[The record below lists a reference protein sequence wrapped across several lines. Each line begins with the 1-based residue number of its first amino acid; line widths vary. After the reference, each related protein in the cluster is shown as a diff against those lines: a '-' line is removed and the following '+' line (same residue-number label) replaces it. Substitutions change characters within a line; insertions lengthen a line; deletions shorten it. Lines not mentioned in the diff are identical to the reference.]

1 MFIRWPFCHFVLS
14 KLVRGHFKSF
24 IMSGR
29 RFPFMTNFLLFKNWC
44 IQQVCSQTLQGTEEA
59 RYPISPIARFLVHQ
73 LRLLSI
79 FFLCSGSL
87 GKFPVPLISGTRT
100 ALLTPTKLSGEILHI
115 FPPVD
120 TTRLVDDVLSI
131 CFGDVEGSSLNL
143 SSLAWKDTDAYQ
155 SGLLLYISRLFH
167 FL

>member
-1 MFIRWPFCHFVLS
+1 MSL
-14 KLVRGHFKSF
+14 LVIFLWHAENFS
-24 IMSGR
+24 R
-29 RFPFMTNFLLFKNWC
+29 RFPFMTNFWISKFDVFNKFVAELCKATMKN
-44 IQQVCSQTLQGTEEA
+44 TEEA
-59 RYPISPIARFLVHQ
+59 RYPISPMARFLVHQ

-100 ALLTPTKLSGEILHI
+100 ALLIPTKLSGEILHI

-143 SSLAWKDTDAYQ
+143 SSLAWQDTDAYQ
-155 SGLLLYISRLFH
+155 SGLLLFISRLFH